1 MAKAQKQPPCCYI
14 IAGPNGSGK
23 TTFATEF
30 LPHQVRCLEFV
41 NPDLIAKG
49 LSPFSPERAAVRAG
63 RLVLERIQ
71 ELSTAKK
78 DFAMETTLSGLAYQ
92 PLLRRLKEDGGYEL
106 HMFFLW
112 LPSPELSLDRIADR
126 VRDGG
131 HDVPEI
137 DVRRRF
143 PRVLRNL
150 FGRYLPL
157 LDTLYFHDNSGSV
170 PALVFTEQNG
180 RRVISNP
187 EIYQQVLQEVT
198 HDQA

>member
-1 MAKAQKQPPCCYI
+1 MNRHTKQPPCCYI

-49 LSPFSPERAAVRAG
+49 LSPFSPELAAGRAG
-63 RLVLERIQ
+63 RLVLERIR
-71 ELSTAKK
+71 ELSAAKK

-92 PLLRRLKEDGGYEL
+92 PLLRRLKKEGGYEL

-112 LPSPELSLDRIADR
+112 LPSPELSLVRIANR
-126 VRDGG
+126 VKEGG
-131 HDVPEI
+131 HNVPEV

-143 PRVLRNL
+143 PRAVRNL
-150 FGRYLPL
+150 FERYLPV
-157 LDTLYFHDNSGSV
+157 LDSLCFYDNSRQT
-170 PALVFTEQNG
+170 PHLVFEEWNG
-180 RRVISNP
+180 KRAIHDLMVFRQALK
-187 EIYQQVLQEVT
+187 EAEY
-198 HDQA
+198 DQA